1 MPYHPGRVNPTPMVM
16 ACLSLYAGA
25 AAYLPQYGVCQLKK
39 RTTFFFTVLFNS
51 DKYYEQLELLPI
63 DLTPLNN

>member
-1 MPYHPGRVNPTPMVM
+1 MVM